1 MKISE
6 ILKANKEIRILNI
19 VKFNKW
25 DNVEI
30 SNEFIKMLDYDMS
43 HIKYNV
49 EMDMTKK
56 EISNY
61 YIEYAQSLENEN
73 NFNKFIK
80 SLKDTHVQKINNK
93 TLLKLQGLDD
103 YFKNWEEVRTF
114 ILNSVLPEIKA
125 LNIQ

>member
-6 ILKANKEIRILNI
+6 VIKANKEIRILNI

-43 HIKYNV
+43 YIRYNV
-49 EMDMTKK
+49 EMNMTKK

-80 SLKDTHVQKINNK
+80 ALKETYIKNIDKK
-93 TLLKLQGLDD
+93 TLLKLQGLED
-103 YFKNWEEVRTF
+103 YFNNWEEVRVF

>member
-6 ILKANKEIRILNI
+6 IIKANKEIRILNI

-103 YFKNWEEVRTF
+103 YFNNWEEVRTF

>member
-6 ILKANKEIRILNI
+6 VIKANKEIGILNI

-103 YFKNWEEVRTF
+103 YFKNWEEVRVF
-114 ILNSVLPEIKA
+114 ILNSVLTEIKA

>member
-6 ILKANKEIRILNI
+6 IIKANKEIRILNI

-43 HIKYNV
+43 YIRYNV
-49 EMDMTKK
+49 EMNMTKK

-103 YFKNWEEVRTF
+103 YFKNWEEVRVF

>member
-6 ILKANKEIRILNI
+6 VIKANKEIRILNI

-43 HIKYNV
+43 YIRYNV
-49 EMDMTKK
+49 EMNMTKK

-73 NFNKFIK
+73 NFNKLIK
-80 SLKDTHVQKINNK
+80 ALKETYIKNIDKK
-93 TLLKLQGLDD
+93 TLLKLQGLED
-103 YFKNWEEVRTF
+103 YFNNWEEVRVF

>member
-1 MKISE
+1 MKISK
-6 ILKANKEIRILNI
+6 IIKANKEIRILNI

-30 SNEFIKMLDYDMS
+30 SNKFIKMLDYDMS

-103 YFKNWEEVRTF
+103 YFKNWEEVRVF

>member
-6 ILKANKEIRILNI
+6 VIKANKEIRILNI

-43 HIKYNV
+43 YIRYNV
-49 EMDMTKK
+49 EMNMTKK

-103 YFKNWEEVRTF
+103 YFKNWEEVRVF

>member
-6 ILKANKEIRILNI
+6 IIKANKEIRILNI

-43 HIKYNV
+43 YIRYNV
-49 EMDMTKK
+49 EMNMTKK

-73 NFNKFIK
+73 NFNKLIK
-80 SLKDTHVQKINNK
+80 ALKETYIKNIDKK
-93 TLLKLQGLDD
+93 TLLKLQGLED
-103 YFKNWEEVRTF
+103 YFNNWEEVRVF